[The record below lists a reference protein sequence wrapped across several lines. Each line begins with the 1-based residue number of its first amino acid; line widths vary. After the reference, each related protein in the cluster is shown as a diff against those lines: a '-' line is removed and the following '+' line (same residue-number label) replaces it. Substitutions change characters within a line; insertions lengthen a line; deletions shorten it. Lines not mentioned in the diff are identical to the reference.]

1 MVRREYFLEV
11 FTSRDRIIAS
21 RQHAC
26 SFGSALDCSL
36 LSGLWDHP
44 NPRIPGQFL
53 MVVLHWPSQAIHVM
67 STKSHCRATLLTF
80 PHQGQASFPLMTP
93 VPCTDFSYYQLI
105 DSRRTL
111 SHFYFPHFEFQ
122 RFPKFQNTHLYTHT
136 HTTFSKMS
144 LVA

>member
-1 MVRREYFLEV
+1 MPALLALLWTVVYSLGFETTLTPGFL
-11 FTSRDRIIAS
+11 ANGC
-21 RQHAC
+21 A
-26 SFGSALDCSL
+26 ALAFPGHSCHEHQITL
-36 LSGLWDHP
+36 QGHP
-44 NPRIPGQFL
+44 
-53 MVVLHWPSQAIHVM
+53 
-67 STKSHCRATLLTF
+67 LTF
-80 PHQGQASFPLMTP
+80 PHQGQASFPLMTT